1 MKELLRLKNLRKYY
15 QTPRGKLHAVDD
27 VNLTVYSGETIGI
40 VGESG
45 CGKSTLGKTVLR
57 LEEPTSGE
65 IWFDGEEISQITK
78 KKFLELRPK
87 MQMIFQ
93 DPYASLDPRMNV
105 TDLISEPLRLYKAV
119 KNHAELDWRV
129 SELMD
134 TVGIAK
140 RFANSYPHEMDGGR
154 RQRVGIARAL
164 ALNPKFIV
172 CDEPVSA
179 LDVSIQA
186 QVLNLLRDLQKEKNL
201 TYMFITHDLSVVRHI
216 SDRICVMYLGQ
227 IVEQC
232 AAKELFQN
240 TMHPYAQALLSAIP
254 VPRLDDRPEKIILR
268 GELTSPIE
276 PKPCCRF
283 APRCIYATEECFA
296 TEPTLVDVGEGH
308 LVACHHCTKNC
319 LASKN

>member
-1 MKELLRLKNLRKYY
+1 MELLELKNLKKYY
-15 QTPRGKLHAVDD
+15 STPHGKLHAVDG
-27 VNLTVYSGETIGI
+27 VNLSVQAGETIGI

-65 IWFDGEEISQITK
+65 IWFDGEEISQISK
-78 KKFLELRPK
+78 RKFFELRPK

-105 TDLISEPLRLYKAV
+105 TDLISEPLRIYKITR
-119 KNHAELDWRV
+119 NNAELNKRV
-129 SELMD
+129 EELMD

-164 ALNPKFIV
+164 SLNPKFIV

-186 QVLNLLRDLQKEKNL
+186 QVLNLLHDLQKEKHL

-232 AAKELFQN
+232 EAKELFAR
-240 TMHPYAQALLSAIP
+240 TLHPYSQALLSAIP
-254 VPRLDDRPEKIILR
+254 VPRLDNRPEKIILK

-296 TEPTLVDVGEGH
+296 SEPPLVDIGNQH
-308 LVACHHCTKNC
+308 MVACHRFRSQTDIK
-319 LASKN
+319 

>member
-1 MKELLRLKNLRKYY
+1 MKLLELKQLKKYY
-15 QTPRGKLHAVDD
+15 STPRGKLHAVDGVD
-27 VNLTVYSGETIGI
+27 LSICAGETVGI

-57 LEEPTSGE
+57 LEEPTSGK
-65 IWFDGEEISQITK
+65 IMFDGEEISSISK
-78 KKFLELRPK
+78 KKFFELRPQ

-105 TDLISEPLRLYKAV
+105 TDLISEPLRIYKV
-119 KNHAELDWRV
+119 TRNRAELNKRV
-129 SELMD
+129 ESLMD
-134 TVGIAK
+134 IVGIAR
-140 RFANSYPHEMDGGR
+140 RFSNSFPHEMDGGR

-164 ALNPKFIV
+164 SLDPKFIV

-186 QVLNLLRDLQKEKNL
+186 QVLNLLRDLQKEKHL

-216 SDRICVMYLGQ
+216 SNRICVMYLGK

-232 AAKELFQN
+232 GAKELFQY
-240 TMHPYAQALLSAIP
+240 TLHPYSQALLSAIP
-254 VPRLDDRPEKIILR
+254 VPRLDNRPQKTLLK

-276 PKPCCRF
+276 PKSCCRF
-283 APRCIYATEECFA
+283 APRCPYATEKCFA
-296 TEPTLVDVGEGH
+296 SEPQLCDTGKGH
-308 LVACHHCTKNC
+308 MVACHRYS
-319 LASKN
+319 ADM